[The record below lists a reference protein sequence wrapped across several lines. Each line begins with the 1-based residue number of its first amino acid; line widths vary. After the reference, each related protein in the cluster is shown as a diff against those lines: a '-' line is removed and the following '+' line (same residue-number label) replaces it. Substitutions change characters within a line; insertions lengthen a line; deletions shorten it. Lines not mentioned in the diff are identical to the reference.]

1 MKNNTFT
8 IPVVNLEEAKMET
21 AYFLGNMCAQQQQF
35 AETTNKSQQLNND
48 LKDLFNKI

>member
-21 AYFLGNMCAQQQQF
+21 GYFLGNMYVQQQKF
-35 AETTNKSQQLNND
+35 TETMNTSQQLNND
-48 LKDLFNKI
+48 LKDLYNKI